1 MQTTDDDANSKFNKI
16 FASIKNL
23 MSDGCATQKKFNNLF
38 VQYRKQI
45 VPLALKDEG
54 WQNLSEEQQ
63 KKNLNVNE
71 FYRGLHFLIGMAD
84 QAEAWLKV
92 WESILFKD
100 DNNIVGSLKYGGYSN
115 GESGTTRLI
124 RTVRKAVQQR
134 GYEKSG

>member
-1 MQTTDDDANSKFNKI
+1 MKGGKICQRNNK
-16 FASIKNL
+16 
-23 MSDGCATQKKFNNLF
+23 
-38 VQYRKQI
+38 
-45 VPLALKDEG
+45 
-54 WQNLSEEQQ
+54 

>member
-1 MQTTDDDANSKFNKI
+1 MAKFVRGTTK
-16 FASIKNL
+16 
-23 MSDGCATQKKFNNLF
+23 
-38 VQYRKQI
+38 
-45 VPLALKDEG
+45 
-54 WQNLSEEQQ
+54 

-100 DNNIVGSLKYGGYSN
+100 DNNIVESLKYGGYSN